1 MTCTPPATPAPTS
14 LVDQTVSKMKPG
26 LKGVVLDPDE
36 AADLARLLDLIEDWL
51 RHADHDTQADL
62 AGFLDGSGHGHLAA
76 AGLASL
82 VEHNALTLHRRLR
95 KATTR

>member
-1 MTCTPPATPAPTS
+1 MMSRTPATASHPPAA
-14 LVDQTVSKMKPG
+14 DQ
-26 LKGVVLDPDE
+26 GVVLDPDE

-51 RHADHDTQADL
+51 RHADDDAHADL

-76 AGLASL
+76 AGLARL
-82 VEHNALTLHRRLR
+82 VEQNAVTLHRRLR